1 MFRGVAIGLLLL
13 LSACGYPRTED
24 GRIVIK
30 DDTGGVISE
39 YEKERVKLA
48 SDPSGVVLCGKIES
62 AATIFVSLPNACSCP
77 DALFNFHGATK
88 NFRYSPEGT
97 AILTSYYPEP
107 LRSWYL
113 RKASHLLFTD
123 HATLTARELDA
134 MNVLETC

>member
-1 MFRGVAIGLLLL
+1 MKRTVAIGLLL
-13 LSACGYPRTED
+13 LSACGYQRSPD
-24 GRIVIK
+24 GRILIE
-30 DDTGGVISE
+30 DDKGGFISE

-48 SDPSGVVLCGKIES
+48 SAPSGVVLCGEIES

-77 DALFNFHGATK
+77 DALFNFHGSTK

-97 AILTSYYPEP
+97 AILASYYPEP

-113 RKASHLLFTD
+113 REASHLLFTD

>member
-1 MFRGVAIGLLLL
+1 MKRTVAIGLLL
-13 LSACGYPRTED
+13 LSACGYQRSPD
-24 GRIVIK
+24 GRILIE
-30 DDTGGVISE
+30 DDKGGVISE
-39 YEKERVKLA
+39 YEKERAKLA
-48 SDPSGVVLCGKIES
+48 SDPSGVVLCGKIGS

-77 DALFNFHGATK
+77 DALFNFHGSTK

-97 AILTSYYPEP
+97 AILASYYPEP

-113 RKASHLLFTD
+113 REASHLLFTD

>member
-1 MFRGVAIGLLLL
+1 MKRTVAIGLLL
-13 LSACGYPRTED
+13 LSACGYQRSPD
-24 GRIVIK
+24 GRILIE
-30 DDTGGVISE
+30 DDKGGVISE

-48 SDPSGVVLCGKIES
+48 SDPSGVVLCGKIGS

-77 DALFNFHGATK
+77 DALFNFHGSTK

-97 AILTSYYPEP
+97 AILASYYPEP

-113 RKASHLLFTD
+113 REASHLLFTD